1 MNFFRHLRTINRHRR
16 LVRKGC
22 FKIGLY
28 YQGLTHD
35 LSKYSPTEF
44 WCGVKYYQGTRSP
57 NNAQREDI
65 GYSAAWLH
73 HKGRNKHH
81 YEYWIDYSLENADG
95 TMFPVSMP
103 NRYIAEMVMDRIAAA
118 KVYWGSKYT
127 DSSPLQYYKK
137 SEERI
142 IIHPE
147 TKRKLE
153 YLLEYLSNNGEKA
166 LYEHIKKEF
175 LKKDEKDN

>member
-1 MNFFRHLRTINRHRR
+1 MNFFAHLRTVNRHRR

-28 YQGLTHD
+28 WQGLTHD

-44 WCGVKYYQGTRSP
+44 WPGVKYYQGNRSP
-57 NNAQREDI
+57 NNAQREDL
-65 GYSAAWLH
+65 GYSASWLH

-103 NRYIAEMVMDRIAAA
+103 DKYIAEMMMDRIAAA
-118 KVYWGSKYT
+118 KVYKGKDYT
-127 DSSPLQYYKK
+127 DKSPLEYYRQG
-137 SEERI
+137 EERI

-147 TKRKLE
+147 TKKKLAF
-153 YLLEYLSNNGEKA
+153 LLEYLAQNGEKA
-166 LYEHIKKEF
+166 LYEYIKKEF
-175 LKKDEKDN
+175 LKK